1 MGKLDQNVKYY
12 SLVDDVNSEGF
23 TDDFICIDNVSFLF
37 VFVLFYLFI
46 RACKQKR
53 FLLL

>member
-37 VFVLFYLFI
+37 VFVLFFFVYKSL
-46 RACKQKR
+46 
-53 FLLL
+53 